1 MTLPVSSESRRGPL
15 NPSFSPLREDGFEV
29 AFKESAVQCAHGSVR
44 FFSSV
49 RIPLCCEAGRAIEAA
64 EVLVMAGGGNRRS
77 REAIVA
83 ARERERNVVQLYI
96 RGLTWFEIARQLQ
109 LTGESGARAA
119 FNRAIKRIPK
129 GDVELLRKLE
139 GERITD
145 LRRRIW
151 SELAGRAD
159 AEGNTVRPE
168 PELVVDL
175 VDRAIGVAFVQHTA
189 ALSEAANRQRA
200 RGRGPLPAFSALT
213 LSGPYNGTGTG
224 DTPSRRRLFVCHP
237 ANTSQ
242 EAACANQILSTLA
255 RRAYRRKHRRSER
268 PALPARP
275 ADHDPPAPGTPGLP
289 GRPRCPR

>member
-1 MTLPVSSESRRGPL
+1 
-15 NPSFSPLREDGFEV
+15 
-29 AFKESAVQCAHGSVR
+29 
-44 FFSSV
+44 
-49 RIPLCCEAGRAIEAA
+49 
-64 EVLVMAGGGNRRS
+64 MAGGGNRRS

-175 VDRAIGVAFVQHTA
+175 VDRAIKLGRHE
-189 ALSEAANRQRA
+189 ALIFGYDAPTKQVVSHF
-200 RGRGPLPAFSALT
+200 G
-213 LSGPYNGTGTG
+213 
-224 DTPSRRRLFVCHP
+224 
-237 ANTSQ
+237 SQ
-242 EAACANQILSTLA
+242 PISDEELDAGLA
-255 RRAYRRKHRRSER
+255 RLTEEEQEQFMMLLQKLQGRWVE
-268 PALPARP
+268 PP
-275 ADHDPPAPGTPGLP
+275 PPASIETTASPVAAAGEIEVAKGN
-289 GRPRCPR
+289 GNSNG

>member
-1 MTLPVSSESRRGPL
+1 
-15 NPSFSPLREDGFEV
+15 
-29 AFKESAVQCAHGSVR
+29 
-44 FFSSV
+44 
-49 RIPLCCEAGRAIEAA
+49 
-64 EVLVMAGGGNRRS
+64 MAGGGNRRS
-77 REAIVA
+77 RGAIVA

-175 VDRAIGVAFVQHTA
+175 VDRAIKLGRHE
-189 ALSEAANRQRA
+189 ALIFGYDAPTKQVVSHF
-200 RGRGPLPAFSALT
+200 G
-213 LSGPYNGTGTG
+213 
-224 DTPSRRRLFVCHP
+224 
-237 ANTSQ
+237 SQ
-242 EAACANQILSTLA
+242 PISDEELDAGLA
-255 RRAYRRKHRRSER
+255 RLTEEEQEQFMMLLQKLQGRWVE
-268 PALPARP
+268 P
-275 ADHDPPAPGTPGLP
+275 PPASIETTASPVSSLLGIEPPKNGS
-289 GRPRCPR
+289 GESNG